1 MIARTFLEVLDSLMS
16 ESTSRVVIEGQK
28 REPFANPSQP
38 QVQQVEGSSLGSQ
51 TQGVIKWEKSLNK
64 LLKQ

>member
-1 MIARTFLEVLDSLMS
+1 MIARTFLEVLDSLIS

-51 TQGVIKWEKSLNK
+51 TQGVI
-64 LLKQ
+64 